1 MGQKIHPK
9 GLRLGVYKDWDTRWY
24 AQRKEFVDL
33 LHEDLKIRQFIREK
47 LQRAAIARLEIERS
61 GNRIRLTIHAGKPGV
76 VIGKGGAG
84 AEELRRALE
93 VMSGKTCHINIM
105 EVKKPEMEAQLVS
118 ESIASALEKRVS
130 FKRAMKQAVGR
141 AIRIGAKGIK
151 VMVSGRLGGAEMA
164 RREWYWEGTVP
175 LHTLRAD
182 IDYGFTEAN
191 TTYGTIGVKVWIY
204 KGQILPGAVA
214 TSRIAAGAEDQG
226 KRKTQPPRRERVE
239 A

>member
-9 GLRLGVYKDWDTRWY
+9 GLRVGVYREWDTRWY
-24 AQRKEFVDL
+24 AERQEFVDL
-33 LHEDLKIRQFIREK
+33 LHEDLKIRRFITGR
-47 LQRAAIARLEIERS
+47 LQRAAIPRVEIERS
-61 GNRIRLTIHAGKPGV
+61 GNRVRLTIHAGKPGV
-76 VIGKGGAG
+76 VIGKGGTG

-93 VMSGKTCHINIM
+93 GITGKPCHINIV
-105 EVKKPEMEAQLVS
+105 EVKKPEMEAQLVA

-141 AIRIGAKGIK
+141 AIRMGAKGIK

-182 IDYGFTEAN
+182 IDYGFTEAK

-204 KGQILPGAVA
+204 KGQILPGAPAKAPGAVA
-214 TSRIAAGAEDQG
+214 APGAEG
-226 KRKTQPPRRERVE
+226 RRNKRRERAE
-239 A
+239 G

>member
-9 GLRLGVYKDWDTRWY
+9 GLRLGIYKEWDARWY
-24 AQRKEFVDL
+24 ARGREFVDL
-33 LHEDLKIRQFIREK
+33 LHEDLRIRKFVKEK

-84 AEELRRALE
+84 AEELRRSLE
-93 VMSGKTCHINIM
+93 AMSGKMCHINIM
-105 EVKKPEMEAQLVS
+105 EVKKPDMEAQLVS

-141 AIRIGAKGIK
+141 AIRLGAKGIK

-182 IDYGFTEAN
+182 IDYGFTEAK
-191 TTYGTIGVKVWIY
+191 TTFGTIGVKVWIY
-204 KGQILPGAVA
+204 KGQILPGATGGVGP
-214 TSRIAAGAEDQG
+214 AGVEA
-226 KRKTQPPRRERVE
+226 KRKPPRRERAE